1 MRQFQKQ
8 PPRGVPRKRCSENM
22 QQVYKRTSMPK
33 CDFNKVALQLQFVEN
48 PWFLATWATLSPF
61 SVIHIVLPKNG
72 ALPFYNTNFLL
83 TTSKISD
90 KFDKPVPQKA
100 VEDRQAEQFRSHSGP
115 LLSFRSYYHGPLKRH
130 KNWNS
135 FQMHFHR
142 VKNFSEYFWK
152 VKELFR

>member
-1 MRQFQKQ
+1 MRQFPKQ

-22 QQVYKRTSMPK
+22 QQVYKRASMPK

-90 KFDKPVPQKA
+90 KFDKPVPRKA
-100 VEDRQAEQFRSHSGP
+100 AEDRQAGRTIGLVPQSLWSVTVIP
-115 LLSFRSYYHGPLKRH
+115 QLLSWSTKASQKL
-130 KNWNS
+130 
-135 FQMHFHR
+135 
-142 VKNFSEYFWK
+142 E
-152 VKELFR
+152 